1 MPRWTAGLVA
11 LMCGA
16 CGSANVVAPADAP
29 PVNANEPQEIE
40 NAEPQPKVPPPKTK
54 AEIPTRPLGTREI
67 SGRRVSAELDLPWKP
82 GDAPRFRVR
91 AEGGRMR
98 LDALVADNK
107 GTRLVEASRLVGQE
121 GEYFFHPI
129 IKDMKAGS
137 YVLIVTAIAAIHP
150 ESASFEFRL
159 P

>member
-1 MPRWTAGLVA
+1 
-11 LMCGA
+11 
-16 CGSANVVAPADAP
+16 
-29 PVNANEPQEIE
+29 
-40 NAEPQPKVPPPKTK
+40 
-54 AEIPTRPLGTREI
+54 
-67 SGRRVSAELDLPWKP
+67 
-82 GDAPRFRVR
+82 
-91 AEGGRMR
+91 MR